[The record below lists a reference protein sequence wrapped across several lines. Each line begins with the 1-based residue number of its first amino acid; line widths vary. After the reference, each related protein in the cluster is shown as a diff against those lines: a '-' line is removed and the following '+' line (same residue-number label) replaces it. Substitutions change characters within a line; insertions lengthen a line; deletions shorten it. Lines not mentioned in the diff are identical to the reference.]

1 MMKRARFGRLSKLG
15 GIAFC
20 VFAMIAIADY
30 AMATSS
36 SATIHSFGAGVGDG
50 AQPKGSLT
58 NVNGILFG
66 RTTAT
71 FKVVKKEIAPGV
83 EILSNK
89 GVKLGGVIFSID
101 PSDDTYTIAHNFRAS
116 KQDGFNPRH
125 DAMTLL
131 NGVMYGS
138 ALQGGK
144 GGGTTFSINGNGSAY
159 TKLDDLASRTGDQ
172 QHSCFV
178 VINNVLC
185 AMTAAGGSHKGGV
198 IYSVNLDGSQFTVLH
213 NFKSSA
219 GDKPHGRLT
228 YDGTHLYGM
237 TKAGGGKGGSFNAQG
252 QPLGKLKPKGVIFS
266 IDPDGTNYTVLH
278 TFFGGADDGA
288 TTDHGYLVLDS
299 NNVLYGMTT
308 FGGSANKG
316 VILRINTDGSGFT
329 LLHSF
334 VGGANDGASPLG
346 SLLINGTD
354 LYGTTASGGASNM
367 GTVFHIRTDGGA
379 FSILHSFSGN
389 PDGRKP
395 IDNVVPLNG
404 TLYGMT
410 VFGGAFDQGAIFAIP
425 LN

>member
-1 MMKRARFGRLSKLG
+1 MAGLVG
-15 GIAFC
+15 C
-20 VFAMIAIADY
+20 VFAVIAIAGL
-30 AMATSS
+30 AMAASL
-36 SATIHSFGAGVGDG
+36 SATIYSFGTGLGDG
-50 AQPKGSLT
+50 AQPKGTLT
-58 NVNGILFG
+58 EVNGILFG

-71 FKVVKKEIAPGV
+71 FKVVKKKIAPGV

-101 PSDDTYTIAHNFRAS
+101 PSDNNYTIVHNFPAS
-116 KQDGFNPRH
+116 KNDGFNPRH

-138 ALQGGK
+138 TLQGGK
-144 GGGTTFSINGNGSAY
+144 GGGTTFSIDGNGSAY
-159 TKLDDLASRTGDQ
+159 TKLDDLASKTGDQ

-178 VINNVLC
+178 VINNVLY

-198 IYSVNLDGSQFTVLH
+198 IYSVNLDGSQFTVVH
-213 NFKSSA
+213 NFKSSE

-252 QPLGKLKPKGVIFS
+252 QPFGKKKLKPKGVMFS

-308 FGGSANKG
+308 FGGSANNG
-316 VILRINTDGSGFT
+316 VIFSINTDGSGFT

-354 LYGTTASGGASNM
+354 LYGTTASGGASNE
-367 GTVFHIRTDGGA
+367 GTVFHIATDGTS
-379 FSILHSFSGN
+379 FSILHSFADN

-395 IDNVVPLNG
+395 IDNVILLNG

-410 VFGGAFDQGAIFAIP
+410 VFGGAFDQGTIFAIP